1 MAMMLTLWP
10 AGSDQAKMRAFT
22 LLPEISMRL
31 SVPFLT
37 VAAALLLTA
46 CQPKTGTTVAAADGD
61 IVIGASIPLS
71 GPLASFGSFQKWGYE
86 HAVAETNAAGGILVD
101 GKQRKV
107 KLLLRDDK
115 TDANVV
121 ASNIDSLISAD
132 QANALLGSCTP
143 PLVIAGALA
152 AERNSTPM
160 VTGCAP
166 LVSFTSARQWT
177 WAWDLFFN
185 DPDLAEA
192 PFRTLQDLAVKSNH
206 KIAILHD
213 NSADGS
219 VVGGKLW
226 PELAAKYGYK
236 IAVNVEFPT
245 DTTDFSASVQQAK
258 ASGADIVLVDTV
270 TPQAVSIRKQLAAA
284 GFTPKVLVMEKG
296 AEPTQFAEAVGA
308 LADGVLVGG
317 YWDASFPY
325 PGATE
330 LKTAFAAETKGS
342 ASQHIADSYTAARVL
357 LDAITA
363 AGSLDKQKI
372 NDAIAK
378 TDKTYPVGP
387 IKFGANHAA
396 ALPMVEM
403 QWQGGEQKVVWPKD
417 RATAAL
423 K

>member
-1 MAMMLTLWP
+1 MYMQSLI
-10 AGSDQAKMRAFT
+10 R
-22 LLPEISMRL
+22 
-31 SVPFLT
+31 
-37 VAAALLLTA
+37 VATAALLLA
-46 CQPKTGTTVAAADGD
+46 GCQPKTETADANGGD
-61 IVIGASIPLS
+61 EIVIGASIPLS

-101 GKQRKV
+101 GKQRKL

-121 ASNIDSLISAD
+121 ATNIDTLISAD
-132 QANALLGSCTP
+132 KANALLGSCTP

-177 WAWDLFFN
+177 WVWDLFFN

-192 PFRTLQDLAVKSNH
+192 PFKMLQDLAVPSN
-206 KIAILHD
+206 KKLAILHD
-213 NSADGS
+213 NSADGA

-226 PELAAKYGYK
+226 PELARKYGYQL
-236 IAVNVEFPT
+236 AVNVAFPT

-258 ASGADIVLVDTV
+258 ASGADIVLVDAV
-270 TPQAVSIRKQLAAA
+270 TPQAVSLRKQMAAA
-284 GFTPKVLVMEKG
+284 GFAPKVLVMEKG

-308 LADGVLVGG
+308 LAEGVLVGG

-325 PGATE
+325 PGAAA
-330 LKTAFAAETKGS
+330 LKSAFVAETKGS

-357 LDAITA
+357 FDAIA
-363 AGSLDKQKI
+363 VANSLDRQKI
-372 NDAIAK
+372 NAAIAS
-378 TDKTYPVGP
+378 TDKIYPVGP

-417 RATAAL
+417 RATATL
-423 K
+423 R

>member
-1 MAMMLTLWP
+1 MLTLSP
-10 AGSDQAKMRAFT
+10 GCRDPGKIPSTPDSITKALMYKQS
-22 LLPEISMRL
+22 LI
-31 SVPFLT
+31 LT
-37 VAAALLLTA
+37 ATAALLLA
-46 CQPKTGTTVAAADGD
+46 GCQPKTETTGATSGD
-61 IVIGASIPLS
+61 EIVIGASIPLS
-71 GPLASFGSFQKWGYE
+71 GPLASFGRFQKWGYE

-101 GKQRKV
+101 GKQRKL

-121 ASNIDSLISAD
+121 ATNIDTLISAD

-152 AERNSTPM
+152 AERNNTPM

-166 LVSFTSARQWT
+166 LVSFTSAKQWT
-177 WAWDLFFN
+177 WVWDLFFN

-192 PFRTLQDLAVKSNH
+192 PFKMLQELAVPSN
-206 KIAILHD
+206 KKLAILHD

-226 PELAAKYGYK
+226 PELALKYGYK
-236 IAVNVEFPT
+236 VVVNVEFPT

-258 ASGADIVLVDTV
+258 TSGADIVLVDAV
-270 TPQAVSIRKQLAAA
+270 TPQAVSLRKQMAAA
-284 GFTPKVLVMEKG
+284 GFAPKVLVMEKG

-308 LADGVLVGG
+308 LAEGVLVGG

-325 PGATE
+325 PGAAA
-330 LKTAFAAETKGS
+330 LKSAFVAETKGS

-357 LDAITA
+357 FDAIA
-363 AGSLDKQKI
+363 VAGSLDKQKI
-372 NDAIAK
+372 NAAIAS
-378 TDKTYPVGP
+378 TDKIYPVGP

-403 QWQGGEQKVVWPKD
+403 QWQGGEQKVVWPTD
-417 RATAAL
+417 RATATL
-423 K
+423 R

>member
-1 MAMMLTLWP
+1 MLTLSRGYRDP
-10 AGSDQAKMRAFT
+10 GKMLHA
-22 LLPEISMRL
+22 L
-31 SVPFLT
+31 SANSETPMAQQFLIT
-37 VAAALLLTA
+37 AAAVAMLLTG
-46 CQPKTGTTVAAADGD
+46 CQPKTETITEGGNGE

-86 HAVAETNAAGGILVD
+86 HAVAEANAAGGILVD
-101 GKQRKV
+101 GKQRKL

-121 ASNIDSLISAD
+121 ATNIDTLISAD

-166 LVSFTSARQWT
+166 LVSFTSAKQWT
-177 WAWDLFFN
+177 WVWDLFFN

-192 PFRTLQDLAVKSNH
+192 PFKMLRELAVPSNQ
-206 KIAILHD
+206 KLAILHD

-226 PELAAKYGYK
+226 PELALKYGYK
-236 IAVNVEFPT
+236 VVVNAEFPT

-258 ASGADIVLVDTV
+258 ASGADIVLVDAV
-270 TPQAVSIRKQLAAA
+270 TPQAVSLRKQMAAV
-284 GFTPKVLVMEKG
+284 GFAPKVLVMEKG

-308 LADGVLVGG
+308 LAEGVLVGG

-325 PGATE
+325 PGAAA
-330 LKTAFAAETKGS
+330 LKSAFVAETKGS

-357 LDAITA
+357 FDAIAA
-363 AGSLDKQKI
+363 AGSLNKQKI
-372 NDAIAK
+372 NAAIAK
-378 TDKTYPVGP
+378 TDKIYPVGP

-417 RATAAL
+417 RATATL